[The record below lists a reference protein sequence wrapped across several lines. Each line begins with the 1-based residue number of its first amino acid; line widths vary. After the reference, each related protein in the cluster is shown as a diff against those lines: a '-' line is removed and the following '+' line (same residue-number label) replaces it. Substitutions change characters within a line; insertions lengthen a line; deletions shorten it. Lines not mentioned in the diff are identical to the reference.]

1 MCFTQLDPE
10 APDRRFQFDLVV
22 QPNDTYEG
30 EISTERN
37 ARFTPP
43 PASTKH
49 RITLPAI
56 SSSPSRP
63 PPLLSVPKTLL
74 PHLTTKP
81 KTVVNM
87 QPQIDVGDLLQEL
100 NANNNLGGFLFKVRN
115 AFKAAI

>member
-56 SSSPSRP
+56 SSSPLPP
-63 PPLLSVPKTLL
+63 PPLVRP
-74 PHLTTKP
+74 
-81 KTVVNM
+81 
-87 QPQIDVGDLLQEL
+87 E
-100 NANNNLGGFLFKVRN
+100 NL
-115 AFKAAI
+115 AASPNHQTQNSGEHAAPN